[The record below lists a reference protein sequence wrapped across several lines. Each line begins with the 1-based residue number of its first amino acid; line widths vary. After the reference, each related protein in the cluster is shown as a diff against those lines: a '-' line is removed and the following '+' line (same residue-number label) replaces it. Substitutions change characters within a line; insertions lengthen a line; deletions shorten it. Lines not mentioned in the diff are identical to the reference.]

1 MGFFDTIYYF
11 FKKRSSVKFISYFK
25 KILPNF
31 IVYHLFKNS
40 IRVGLHSISKECFIH
55 LSKKNL
61 NENLSF
67 KFLITKIVFFEIS
80 KNLRSKDQ
88 ILFDKDYYDLVNF
101 VNSFQNNYSK
111 KFSDKIVKKNI
122 YILEKL
128 ILEFMFCD
136 IQIPFLNKLYQAQ
149 LIINFK
155 GLKPE
160 KVSLDSWWFKA
171 IGHMV
176 HIDTLIKAI
185 LSKIIKIK
193 KISFNVKRK
202 DICNIYLY
210 EKYKKILIKEKIYSK
225 KLINKNLNMR
235 YWYVNKFKNF
245 YHSDN
250 FFEFMQA
257 KARTNL
263 SITKKFSYQKER
275 KEFEILCK
283 SMKIKKEIITIHI
296 RQPGFHL
303 EDSNSKIRNSDLNKI
318 LSLIDKI
325 KQDRFKFV
333 LLGGS
338 NLKKLNSNF
347 KNIYNYPHSKFK
359 NAKNDILLLNN
370 CLGHIGTT
378 SGITHMMLTIDK
390 PSLLINWS
398 PFDYVLKNNLSIIL
412 PKILKKKNKIFSIK
426 DYYKIYPRIN
436 YDGIDRIKNLNLEY
450 SDNSDD
456 ELYESITRFLNS
468 FDSSPWKNY
477 GNIYKIEKQ
486 NYLSHGISSNM
497 NKNVLKV
504 RNKIY
509 FDPYFIKKYPSFL

>member
-1 MGFFDTIYYF
+1 MGFLDTIYYF
-11 FKKRSSVKFISYFK
+11 FKKRSSIKFISYFK

-31 IVYHLFKNS
+31 VVYHLFKNS
-40 IRVGLHSISKECFIH
+40 IRVGLHSISKDCFFY

-67 KFLITKIVFFEIS
+67 KFLITKIVFFAIL
-80 KNLRSKDQ
+80 KNFGSKDQ
-88 ILFDKDYYDLVNF
+88 ILFDRDYYDIVNF
-101 VNSFQNNYSK
+101 VNSFQKNYSK
-111 KFSDKIVKKNI
+111 KFSDKILKKNI

-155 GLKPE
+155 GPKAE

-193 KISFNVKRK
+193 KISFNVKK
-202 DICNIYLY
+202 KNICNTYLY

-225 KLINKNLNMR
+225 KPISKNLNMR
-235 YWYVNKFKNF
+235 YWYVNKYKNF

-250 FFEFMQA
+250 FFEFVQA
-257 KARTNL
+257 KVRTNL
-263 SITKKFSYQKER
+263 SINKKFSYQRER
-275 KEFEILCK
+275 KEFKILCK
-283 SMKIKKEIITIHI
+283 SMKINKEIITIHI

-338 NLKKLNSNF
+338 NLKKLNSSF
-347 KNIYNYPHSKFK
+347 KNIYNYPQSKFK

-412 PKILKKKNKIFSIK
+412 PKILKNKNKIFSIN
-426 DYYKIYPRIN
+426 DYYKINPRIN

-450 SDNSDD
+450 FDNSED

-468 FDSSPWKNY
+468 FVSNPWKNY
-477 GNIYKIEKQ
+477 GKIYKIEKK